1 MAQQYNNPNAQNIKK
16 RYSVLAFLKGST
28 APLVLYVK
36 EPQALYEELLN
47 LIQTQKSVI
56 VEKETAIQQYMES
69 MEVLRNATENIEYT
83 FDCRNL
89 SKKEEEQFGKMIE
102 CITRTYEK
110 KYR

>member
-1 MAQQYNNPNAQNIKK
+1 MYTRTMKNNVIE
-16 RYSVLAFLKGST
+16 RKGVNVYGQ
-28 APLVLYVK
+28 PCI
-36 EPQALYEELLN
+36 ER
-47 LIQTQKSVI
+47 IVI

-89 SKKEEEQFGKMIE
+89 SKEEEKQFGKMIE

-110 KYR
+110 NYR